1 MGGPG
6 PHDVYVDSDGCP
18 LTPKAIALLLHESP
32 VAVRL
37 RGHGADLDT
46 AAAIAGTIG
55 NDDAAMLL
63 ASLDKKRRDGQK
75 GWVSSTTLARIL
87 SHYPASARAKPGSK
101 SGKSVVHAT
110 YKGVRYWNRKL
121 VASLQCRMD
130 DVDAMP
136 LDDDDVVDPDDPVL
150 HTLPPRRGHLPLGLV
165 EWMTAQELAHVVA
178 VHPVFGSV

>member
-1 MGGPG
+1 MVPALTTSTLTATGA
-6 PHDVYVDSDGCP
+6 
-18 LTPKAIALLLHESP
+18 TPKAIALLLHESP

-46 AAAIAGTIG
+46 AAAIAGAIG

-136 LDDDDVVDPDDPVL
+136 LTTTTSSTPTIRCSTPS
-150 HTLPPRRGHLPLGLV
+150 RRAAA
-165 EWMTAQELAHVVA
+165 TCRS
-178 VHPVFGSV
+178 GSSSG